1 MGVTATR
8 AMQQADM
15 GVRRI
20 RERIA
25 MDTGIVPLPVDKPE
39 HGVVMRTIISG
50 TVEDYQALIEAKQQR
65 KAAAEARALEAH
77 RSDSI
82 DSLMLTLP
90 THRTLSQARITTVG
104 QLVAMTEAEMRS
116 LGPVN
121 MKNIVSRIGNLG
133 LSLSTAK
140 AAPAN
145 PDAPF

>member
-1 MGVTATR
+1 
-8 AMQQADM
+8 
-15 GVRRI
+15 
-20 RERIA
+20 

-90 THRTLSQARITTVG
+90 TPRTLARAGITTVG
-104 QLVAMTEAEMRS
+104 QLVAMTEAELQA
-116 LGPVN
+116 LGQV
-121 MKNIVSRIGNLG
+121 NIVNINSRLDRLG
-133 LSLSTAK
+133 LRLR
-140 AAPAN
+140 
-145 PDAPF
+145 